1 MANYPA
7 IEIKQAILE
16 DASKV
21 LPLLT
26 QFLRNEGFDAVVQRL
41 PTALDAMLKDPGS
54 AIFVASQGLE
64 LIGVATV
71 TTTSVGLEFSR
82 YAELE
87 DLYVLPQARHQGVGF
102 ALIDTVKQWCCHN
115 RCSVLSVVV
124 TPEDQANRNLIGYYQ
139 KHGFQ
144 KSERF
149 TLLYYF
155 NSSQVCVTTITIE
168 GD

>member
-26 QFLRNEGFDAVVQRL
+26 QFFRNEGFDAIVERL
-41 PTALDAMLKDPGS
+41 PTVLDAMLKDPGS
-54 AIFVASQGLE
+54 AIFVASHGLE
-64 LIGVATV
+64 TIGVATV

-87 DLYVLPQARHQGVGF
+87 DLYVLPQARHQGVGQ
-102 ALIDTVKQWCCHN
+102 ALINSVKQWCCQN
-115 RCSVLSVVV
+115 QCSVLSVVV
-124 TPEDQANRNLIGYYQ
+124 TPEDEANRNLIGYYQ
-139 KHGFQ
+139 KYGFQ

-149 TLLYYF
+149 TLFYHF
-155 NSSQVCVTTITIE
+155 NSSQV
-168 GD
+168 

>member
-1 MANYPA
+1 MSNYPT

-26 QFLRNEGFDAVVQRL
+26 QFFTDEGFDAVVERL
-41 PTALDAMLKDPGS
+41 PTALNAMLKDPGS
-54 AIFVASQGLE
+54 AIFVASHGLE
-64 LIGVATV
+64 VIGVATV

-87 DLYVLPQARHQGVGF
+87 DLYVLPQARQQRVGQ
-102 ALIDTVKQWCCHN
+102 ALIDSVKQWCYQN
-115 RCSVLSVVV
+115 GCSVLSVVV
-124 TPEDQANRNLIGYYQ
+124 TQEDQANHNLIGYYQ

-149 TLLYYF
+149 TLFYYF
-155 NSSQVCVTTITIE
+155 SSTQV
-168 GD
+168 